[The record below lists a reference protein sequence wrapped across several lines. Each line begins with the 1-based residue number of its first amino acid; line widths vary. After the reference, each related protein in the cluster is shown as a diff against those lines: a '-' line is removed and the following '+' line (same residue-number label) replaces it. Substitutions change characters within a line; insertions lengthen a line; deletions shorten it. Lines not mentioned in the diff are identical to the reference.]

1 MNNEFDVEKF
11 ISELT
16 ANLDALRAEIKQLDE
31 QIARIENEIKPKL
44 DELNELRAKRSTLTK
59 LLSAFDFVDNAK
71 IESVRRQRHTD
82 LDNKVFDALTV
93 PKTQLELARELG
105 VAPSTV
111 YHVLGRLQLAGKVKK
126 DGKYWMR
133 V

>member
-1 MNNEFDVEKF
+1 MNEFDVEKF

-31 QIARIENEIKPKL
+31 QITRIENEIKPKL
-44 DELNELRAKRSTLTK
+44 DELNALRSKRVTLVK
-59 LLSAFDFVDNAK
+59 LLSAFDFVDNVK
-71 IESVRRQRHTD
+71 IESIKRQRHVD
-82 LDNKVFDALTV
+82 LDSKVLELLTV
-93 PKTQLELARELG
+93 PKTQLEIAKEIG
-105 VAPSTV
+105 VASSTV
-111 YHVLGRLQLAGKVKK
+111 YHALCRLQLNGKVKK